1 MAEITLWLA
10 LSRHGRPPADIGDI
24 DSTWIEHVLEGIVD
38 AHYPGLRPALEAI
51 SPAELDGMAYDYRD
65 NMHTAMCD
73 VMQAANDY

>member
-10 LSRHGRPPADIGDI
+10 LRTDLDRTRAGG
-24 DSTWIEHVLEGIVD
+24 
-38 AHYPGLRPALEAI
+38 GLRPALEAI